1 MLVDRPIGRSVYF
14 SYFGD
19 ARNMPP
25 GSQLRCGDSVRL
37 QTRTAILTVKII
49 AVTDTG
55 EYGGLV
61 EEVEHESVEDRC
73 SSKELERFK
82 AGISMEF
89 EERHVWSCMRGD
101 N

>member
-1 MLVDRPIGRSVYF
+1 
-14 SYFGD
+14 
-19 ARNMPP
+19 
-25 GSQLRCGDSVRL
+25 
-37 QTRTAILTVKII
+37 VKII